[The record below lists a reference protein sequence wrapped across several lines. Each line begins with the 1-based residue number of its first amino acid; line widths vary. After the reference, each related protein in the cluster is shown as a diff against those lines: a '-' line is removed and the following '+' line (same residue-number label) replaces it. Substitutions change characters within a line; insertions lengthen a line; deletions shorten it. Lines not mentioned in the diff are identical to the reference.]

1 MPRFEVAQRS
11 KVAII
16 KFQLILPNTEL
27 HTQFLTSPSTS
38 GSPAGK
44 GLDSMRQKYIKP
56 ALFVEHHC
64 TSENSDSCGFRLD
77 WGKFGEATVYL

>member
-1 MPRFEVAQRS
+1 MSCFQVAQRS

-27 HTQFLTSPSTS
+27 HTQFLTRPSTS

-44 GLDSMRQKYIKP
+44 GLDSMDKNIKP

-64 TSENSDSCGFRLD
+64 TSENSASCGFRLE
-77 WGKFGEATVYL
+77 WGKFGEVTVYL